1 MINGQ
6 DDAAADQWDDF
17 QQKNSSEKRA
27 GDVQ

>member
-6 DDAAADQWDDF
+6 DDEAASQWDDF
-17 QQKNSSEKRA
+17 QQKNSIGKRA